1 VKPPA
6 PTTPTKESRRV
17 NDDRD
22 SVSGRRASIRAE
34 ASPAEEPDL
43 ADARGDKIG
52 VGSGDENVAKIQL
65 AARWTENYAPPGGD
79 TLEDALRRFKRA
91 YYYVDSVTK
100 LVEPDE
106 S

>member
-1 VKPPA
+1 M
-6 PTTPTKESRRV
+6 

-22 SVSGRRASIRAE
+22 NVYGRRPGAADE
-34 ASPAEEPDL
+34 AGS
-43 ADARGDKIG
+43 ADVTGLVGVRSDKIA

-65 AARWTENYAPPGGD
+65 AARWTEEFAPSGGD

-91 YYYVDSVTK
+91 YQYLDSVTK
-100 LVEPDE
+100 LVEPGE